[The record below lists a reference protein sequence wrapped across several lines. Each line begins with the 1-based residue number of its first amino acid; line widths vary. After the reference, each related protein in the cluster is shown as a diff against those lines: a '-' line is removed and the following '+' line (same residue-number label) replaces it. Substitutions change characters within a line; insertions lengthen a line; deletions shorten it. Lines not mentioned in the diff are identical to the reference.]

1 MDPRISIRAYT
12 PADLDQ
18 IISLHAR
25 IQPYRPGDEAAVVVM
40 YARAAQ
46 AQRTSDRWVAPRPG
60 IDRIDDIAGSYA
72 AFWVAVAGDHD
83 IQDIIGMIG
92 VRRGVDPGE
101 VGDPACLVRWRARDD
116 VAELRRLRVAPE
128 WSGRGIGLELT
139 ATVIAW
145 SRRNGFSA
153 LVLNTTTP
161 QAPARALYAGLGFRE
176 VCQSYLG
183 HYELVWYELAL

>member
-1 MDPRISIRAYT
+1 LNVARAFSPRSALWEGTWIHESPFAPTLQKISIRSSRCTLA
-12 PADLDQ
+12 
-18 IISLHAR
+18 SN
-25 IQPYRPGDEAAVVVM
+25 
-40 YARAAQ
+40 
-46 AQRTSDRWVAPRPG
+46 RT
-60 IDRIDDIAGSYA
+60 
-72 AFWVAVAGDHD
+72 
-83 IQDIIGMIG
+83 
-92 VRRGVDPGE
+92 
-101 VGDPACLVRWRARDD
+101 
-116 VAELRRLRVAPE
+116 
-128 WSGRGIGLELT
+128 GLELT

>member
-1 MDPRISIRAYT
+1 
-12 PADLDQ
+12 
-18 IISLHAR
+18 
-25 IQPYRPGDEAAVVVM
+25 M
-40 YARAAQ
+40 YARAMQ

-83 IQDIIGMIG
+83 IQDIVGMIG

-128 WSGRGIGLELT
+128 HWRRGVGAALT
-139 ATVIAW
+139 SAVIDWA
-145 SRRNGFSA
+145 RANGYRS
-153 LVLNTTTP
+153 LVLNTTAP
-161 QAPARALYAGLGFRE
+161 QTPARRLYERLGFEEIGR
-176 VCQSYLG
+176 SFLG
-183 HYELVWYELAL
+183 QYELVWYELGLR